1 MAHLSRPTAPLALPD
16 KEAGHLARFGLTVPT
31 LLTATNPKLL
41 KGQALGHGAAV
52 ILMNMPAQ
60 ALAAAVTPATAHPVA
75 ARAHLPALAALAA
88 REGLT
93 AAALAHNGCA
103 WATAGCMA
111 GCLNWSG
118 RGGLGDT
125 VALARGRRTLAMVA
139 DPVTH
144 GRAVLW
150 AVAYHYRRA
159 QALGLPL
166 AVRLR
171 GTDEGPRIGWHRL
184 ALPITPGE
192 AQALGRRFGLP
203 VAAGDGPGHT
213 LAQALAPALTALG
226 GDGTLTLFDYSK
238 APLGG
243 PLGLESQRAAGWDI
257 TASMAADRA
266 TAAADAMAAL
276 GAGFRLAVPVALGK
290 GQALPRTLTLGRPV
304 GPLGEHEFVTVPCVN
319 GDLSDHRYRDP
330 HGVAVILRTKRSR
343 GADPATAAPFSLAAT
358 GHPQALPDGVATLQ
372 W

>member
-1 MAHLSRPTAPLALPD
+1 MAHLSRLTAPLGLPPD
-16 KEAGHLARFGLTVPT
+16 AATHLSRLGLTVPG

-60 ALAAAVTPATAHPVA
+60 ALAAAITPATAHRVA

-93 AAALAHNGCA
+93 AAALAHNGCP
-103 WATAGCMA
+103 WATACREC
-111 GCLNWSG
+111 CLNWSG
-118 RGGLGDT
+118 RGGLGDA
-125 VALARGRRTLAMVA
+125 VALARGRRTLALVA

-144 GRAVLW
+144 GRAILW

-184 ALPITPGE
+184 ALPVTPGE

-203 VAAGDGPGHT
+203 VAPGDGVGHT
-213 LAQALAPALTALG
+213 LAQALAPTLTALG

-243 PLGLESQRAAGWDI
+243 PLGLEAQRAAGWDL

-290 GQALPRTLTLGRPV
+290 GHPLPVALTLTRG
-304 GPLGEHEFVTVPCVN
+304 GHTVTVPAIP

>member
-1 MAHLSRPTAPLALPD
+1 MAHLSRLTAPLALPD
-16 KEAGHLARFGLTVPT
+16 KEAGHLGRFGLTVPT

-75 ARAHLPALAALAA
+75 ARAHLPALAALAQA
-88 REGLT
+88 QGLT
-93 AAALAHNGCA
+93 AAALGHNGCP
-103 WATAGCMA
+103 WATGCSEC
-111 GCLNWSG
+111 CLNWSG
-118 RGGLGDT
+118 RGGLGDA
-125 VALARGRRTLAMVA
+125 VALARGRRTLAMIA

-144 GRAVLW
+144 ARAVLW

-213 LAQALAPALTALG
+213 LAQALAPTLTALG

-243 PLGLESQRAAGWDI
+243 PMGLESQRAAGWDI

-266 TAAADAMAAL
+266 TAATDAMAAL

-290 GQALPRTLTLGRPV
+290 GDPLPVALTLTRG
-304 GPLGEHEFVTVPCVN
+304 GHTVTVPAVP

-343 GADPATAAPFSLAAT
+343 GADPATAAPFSLAAH
-358 GHPQALPDGVATLQ
+358 GLPQALPDGVATLG

>member
-16 KEAGHLARFGLTVPT
+16 KETGHLARFGLTVPT
-31 LLTATNPKLL
+31 LLTATNPKML

-60 ALAAAVTPATAHPVA
+60 ALAAAVTPSTAHRVA
-75 ARAHLPALAALAA
+75 ARAHLPALAALAQA
-88 REGLT
+88 QGLT
-93 AAALAHNGCA
+93 AAALAHNGCP
-103 WATAGCMA
+103 WATACRDC
-111 GCLNWSG
+111 CLNWSG
-118 RGGLGDT
+118 RGGLGDA

-144 GRAVLW
+144 ARAVLW

-203 VAAGDGPGHT
+203 VAPGDGPGHT
-213 LAQALAPALTALG
+213 LAQALAPTLTALG

-304 GPLGEHEFVTVPCVN
+304 GPLGEHEFITVPCVN

-343 GADPATAAPFSLAAT
+343 GADPATAAPFSLAAH
-358 GHPQALPDGVATLQ
+358 GLPQALPDGVATLG

>member
-16 KEAGHLARFGLTVPT
+16 KEAGHLNRFGLTVPT

-60 ALAAAVTPATAHPVA
+60 ALAAAVTPATAHRVA

-93 AAALAHNGCA
+93 AAALAHNGCP
-103 WATAGCMA
+103 WATACQDC
-111 GCLNWSG
+111 CLNWSG

-125 VALARGRRTLAMVA
+125 VALARGRRTLAMIA

-144 GRAVLW
+144 ARAVLW

-159 QALGLPL
+159 QAQGLPL

-184 ALPITPGE
+184 ALPITAAE

-203 VAAGDGPGHT
+203 VAPGDGPAHT
-213 LAQALAPALTALG
+213 LAQALAPTIAALG
-226 GDGTLTLFDYSK
+226 GDGSLTLFDYSK

-266 TAAADAMAAL
+266 TAAADAMAAI
-276 GAGFRLAVPVALGK
+276 GAGFRVAVPVALGK

-343 GADPATAAPFSLAAT
+343 GADPATSDPFSLAPH
-358 GHPQALPDGVATLQ
+358 GLPQALPDGVATLQ

>member
-16 KEAGHLARFGLTVPT
+16 KEAGHLGRFGLTVPT

-60 ALAAAVTPATAHPVA
+60 ALAAAVTPTTAHPVA
-75 ARAHLPALAALAA
+75 ARAHLPALAALAQA
-88 REGLT
+88 QGLT
-93 AAALAHNGCA
+93 AAALAHNGCP
-103 WATAGCMA
+103 WATACRDC
-111 GCLNWSG
+111 CLNWSG
-118 RGGLGDT
+118 RGGLGDA
-125 VALARGRRTLAMVA
+125 VALARGRRTLAMLA

-144 GRAVLW
+144 ARAVLW

-203 VAAGDGPGHT
+203 VAPGDGVGHT
-213 LAQALAPALTALG
+213 LAQALAPTLTALG

-276 GAGFRLAVPVALGK
+276 GAGFRLALPVALGK
-290 GQALPRTLTLGRPV
+290 GDPLPVALTLTRG
-304 GPLGEHEFVTVPCVN
+304 GHTVTVPAVP

>member
-1 MAHLSRPTAPLALPD
+1 MAHLSRPTAPLALPPD
-16 KEAGHLARFGLTVPT
+16 VAAHLAQFGLTLPS
-31 LLTATNPKLL
+31 LLTGANPKML

-52 ILMNMPAQ
+52 ILHNMPAQ
-60 ALAAAVTPATAHPVA
+60 ALAAAVTSTTAHRVA
-75 ARAHLPALAALAA
+75 ARAHLPALAALAQA
-88 REGLT
+88 QGLT
-93 AAALAHNGCA
+93 SAALAHNGCP
-103 WATAGCMA
+103 WATAGCQA

-118 RGGLGDT
+118 RGGLGAA
-125 VALARGRRTLAMVA
+125 VAGARGRRTLAMIA
-139 DPVTH
+139 APVTH
-144 GRAVLW
+144 ARAVLW

-159 QALGLPL
+159 QALGLSL

-184 ALPITPGE
+184 ALPVTPTE

-213 LAQALAPALTALG
+213 LAQALAPARA
-226 GDGTLTLFDYSK
+226 DGLIALFDYSK

-243 PLGLESQRAAGWDI
+243 PLGLEAQRAAGWDI

-266 TAAADAMAAL
+266 TAAADAIAAL
-276 GAGFRLAVPVALGK
+276 EAGFRLALPVAIGK

-304 GPLGEHEFVTVPCVN
+304 GPLGEHTFITVPCVN

-343 GADPATAAPFSLAAT
+343 GADPATAAPFSLAAH
-358 GHPQALPDGVATLQ
+358 GLPQALPDGVATLQ

>member
-16 KEAGHLARFGLTVPT
+16 KEAGHLGRFGLTVPT

-52 ILMNMPAQ
+52 ILHNMPAQ
-60 ALAAAVTPATAHPVA
+60 ALAAAVTPTTAHRVA
-75 ARAHLPALAALAA
+75 ARAHLPALAALAQA
-88 REGLT
+88 QGLT
-93 AAALAHNGCA
+93 AAALAHNGCP
-103 WATAGCMA
+103 WATGCA
-111 GCLNWSG
+111 ECCLNWSG
-118 RGGLGDT
+118 RGGLGDA
-125 VALARGRRTLAMVA
+125 VAGARGRRTLAMIA
-139 DPVTH
+139 APVTH
-144 GRAVLW
+144 ARAVLW

-159 QALGLPL
+159 QALGLSL

-184 ALPITPGE
+184 ALPLTAAE

-213 LAQALAPALTALG
+213 LAQALAPTLTALG
-226 GDGTLTLFDYSK
+226 GDGSLTLFDYSK

-276 GAGFRLAVPVALGK
+276 GAGFRQALPVALGK
-290 GQALPRTLTLGRPV
+290 GDPLPVALTLTRG
-304 GPLGEHEFVTVPCVN
+304 GHTVTVPAVS

>member
-1 MAHLSRPTAPLALPD
+1 MAHLSRPTAPLALPPD
-16 KEAGHLARFGLTVPT
+16 VAAHLARFGLTLPA
-31 LLTATNPKLL
+31 LLTGANPKML

-52 ILMNMPAQ
+52 ILHNMPAQ
-60 ALAAAVTPATAHPVA
+60 ALAAAVTPTTAHRVA
-75 ARAHLPALAALAA
+75 ARAHLPALAALAQA
-88 REGLT
+88 QGLT
-93 AAALAHNGCA
+93 AAALAHNGCP
-103 WATAGCMA
+103 WATGCA
-111 GCLNWSG
+111 QCCLNWSG
-118 RGGLGDT
+118 RGGLGDA
-125 VALARGRRTLAMVA
+125 VAGARGRRTLAMIA

-144 GRAVLW
+144 ARAVLW

-159 QALGLPL
+159 QALGLSL

-184 ALPITPGE
+184 ALPLTAAE

-213 LAQALAPALTALG
+213 LAQALAPTLTALG
-226 GDGTLTLFDYSK
+226 GDGSLTLFDYSK

-276 GAGFRLAVPVALGK
+276 GAGFRLALPVALGK
-290 GQALPRTLTLGRPV
+290 GDPLPVALTLTRG
-304 GPLGEHEFVTVPCVN
+304 GHTVTVPAVP

>member
-75 ARAHLPALAALAA
+75 ARAYLPALAALAQA
-88 REGLT
+88 QGLT
-93 AAALAHNGCA
+93 AAALGHNGCP
-103 WATAGCMA
+103 WATAGCQA

-118 RGGLGDT
+118 RGGLGDA

-144 GRAVLW
+144 ARAVLW

-213 LAQALAPALTALG
+213 LAQALAPTLTALG

-276 GAGFRLAVPVALGK
+276 GAGFRLAVPVALAK

-343 GADPATAAPFSLAAT
+343 GADPATAAPFSLAAH
-358 GHPQALPDGVATLQ
+358 GLPQALPDGVATLG

>member
-16 KEAGHLARFGLTVPT
+16 KEAGHLGRFGLTVPT

-60 ALAAAVTPATAHPVA
+60 ALAAAVTPTTAHPAA
-75 ARAHLPALAALAA
+75 ARAHLPARAAQAQA
-88 REGLT
+88 QGLT
-93 AAALAHNGCA
+93 AAALAHNGCP
-103 WATAGCMA
+103 WATACRDC
-111 GCLNWSG
+111 CLNWSG
-118 RGGLGDT
+118 RGGLGDA
-125 VALARGRRTLAMVA
+125 VALARGRRTLAMLA

-144 GRAVLW
+144 ARAVLW

-203 VAAGDGPGHT
+203 VAPGDGVGHT
-213 LAQALAPALTALG
+213 LAQALAPTLTALG

-276 GAGFRLAVPVALGK
+276 GAGFRLALPVALGK
-290 GQALPRTLTLGRPV
+290 GDPLPVALTLTRG
-304 GPLGEHEFVTVPCVN
+304 GHTVTVPAVP

>member
-16 KEAGHLARFGLTVPT
+16 KEAGHLGRFGLTVPT

-60 ALAAAVTPATAHPVA
+60 ALAAAVTPTTAHRVA
-75 ARAHLPALAALAA
+75 ARAHLPALAALAQA
-88 REGLT
+88 QGLT
-93 AAALAHNGCA
+93 AAALAHNGCP
-103 WATAGCMA
+103 WATGCA
-111 GCLNWSG
+111 QCCLNWSG
-118 RGGLGDT
+118 RGGLGDA
-125 VALARGRRTLAMVA
+125 VAGARGRRTLAMIA

-144 GRAVLW
+144 ARAVLW

-159 QALGLPL
+159 QALGLSL

-184 ALPITPGE
+184 ALPLTAAE

-213 LAQALAPALTALG
+213 LAQALAPTLTALG
-226 GDGTLTLFDYSK
+226 GDGSLTLFDYSK

-276 GAGFRLAVPVALGK
+276 GAGFRLALPVALGK
-290 GQALPRTLTLGRPV
+290 GDPLPVALTLTRG
-304 GPLGEHEFVTVPCVN
+304 GHTVTVPAVP

>member
-1 MAHLSRPTAPLALPD
+1 MAHLSRRTAPLALPETETD
-16 KEAGHLARFGLTVPT
+16 HLARFALTVPT
-31 LLTATNPKLL
+31 LLTASNPKLA

-52 ILMNMPAQ
+52 ILHNLPADH
-60 ALAAAVTPATAHPVA
+60 LAAAITPATAHPVA

-93 AAALAHNGCA
+93 AAALAHNGCP
-103 WATAGCMA
+103 WATACRHC
-111 GCLNWSG
+111 CLNWSG
-118 RGGLGDT
+118 RGGLGDA

-144 GRAVLW
+144 ARAVLW

-184 ALPITPGE
+184 ALPVTPAD
-192 AQALGRRFGLP
+192 AQALGRRYGLP
-203 VAAGDGPGHT
+203 VAPGDGPGHT
-213 LAQALAPALTALG
+213 LAQALAPTLAALG

-243 PLGLESQRAAGWDI
+243 PLGLIAQRAAGWDV

-266 TAAADAMAAL
+266 TAATDAMAAL
-276 GAGFRLAVPVALGK
+276 AAGFRLALPVALRK
-290 GQALPRTLTLGRPV
+290 GDPLPVTLTLTAG
-304 GPLGEHEFVTVPCVN
+304 GQTLTVPTVD
-319 GDLSDHRYRDP
+319 GDRSDHRYRDP

-343 GADPATAAPFSLAAT
+343 GADPATFDRFSLAAT
-358 GHPQALPDGVATLQ
+358 AQAQALPDGVATLT

>member
-16 KEAGHLARFGLTVPT
+16 KEAGHLGRFGLTVPT

-60 ALAAAVTPATAHPVA
+60 ALAAAVTPTTAHPVA
-75 ARAHLPALAALAA
+75 ARAHLPALAALAQA
-88 REGLT
+88 QGLT
-93 AAALAHNGCA
+93 AAALAHNGCP
-103 WATAGCMA
+103 WATGCA
-111 GCLNWSG
+111 QCCLNWSG
-118 RGGLGDT
+118 RGGLGDA
-125 VALARGRRTLAMVA
+125 VALARGRRTLAMLA

-144 GRAVLW
+144 ARAVLW

-184 ALPITPGE
+184 ALPITAAE

-203 VAAGDGPGHT
+203 VAPGDGVGHT
-213 LAQALAPALTALG
+213 LAQALAPTLTALG

-257 TASMAADRA
+257 TASLAADRA

-276 GAGFRLAVPVALGK
+276 GAGFRLALPVALGK
-290 GQALPRTLTLGRPV
+290 GDPLPVALTLTRG
-304 GPLGEHEFVTVPCVN
+304 GHTVTVPAVP

-358 GHPQALPDGVATLQ
+358 GHPQALPDGVATLT